1 MVSYMYIR
9 NYVFCLSAPP
19 SAAILWLDLA
29 SSFVNLTWE
38 LTSGQAEVL
47 ELRYNSFTQDPGLS
61 DSASIQTTNISLW
74 ERLIKNIAPTESNVW
89 AVNDFNLGMYHAFVI
104 DPFEDT
110 VQQITNQIT
119 TDDPGIFTQPGI
131 VG

>member
-1 MVSYMYIR
+1 MIFQCS
-9 NYVFCLSAPP
+9 PP
-19 SAAILWLDLA
+19 TAAILWLDLA

-61 DSASIQTTNISLW
+61 DSASIQTIAISQWEILITNIDAS
-74 ERLIKNIAPTESNVW
+74 ESNVW
-89 AVNDFNLGMYHAFVI
+89 ALNDFNLGLYNVFVI
-104 DPFEDT
+104 IPFEDT
-110 VQQITNQIT
+110 VQQSTNQIT
-119 TDDPGIFTQPGI
+119 TDEPGIFTQPGI